1 MELNNIEKK
10 FKECAP
16 KHTINANS
24 RQILDKYYNHEEKSY
39 NLF

>member
-1 MELNNIEKK
+1 MELNDIEKK

-24 RQILDKYYNHEEKSY
+24 RQILDKYYNPEENTFSS
-39 NLF
+39 